1 MQAYKLILVNRLL
14 LGLIMQTVS
23 IELFSI
29 NELSENAKQKAIEKE
44 RTHCD
49 VDLTCTVEYIEEV
62 LDVLGFQSP
71 KISYSGFSSQGDGLS
86 FTSDNWQYKKGM
98 LDNVKGCTRNINILN
113 IAKQLQ
119 VMAKNTGYKLQ
130 FSVNRTSHFYSH
142 ENTVQ
147 IENNP
152 YSDFSLSDDQDAILT
167 NLKNSLCRVFYSM
180 LENDYDYQL
189 SDEYI
194 IENLQANDCLF
205 LSSGKVWSVT

>member
-1 MQAYKLILVNRLL
+1 MK
-14 LGLIMQTVS
+14 TVS

-29 NELSENAKQKAIEKE
+29 NELSENARQKAIEKE
-44 RTHCD
+44 RSHCD
-49 VDLTCTVEYIEEV
+49 VDLSCTVEYIEEI
-62 LDVLGFQSP
+62 LTCLGFQSP

-98 LDNVKGCTRNINILN
+98 LDKLKESTRELCFLNV
-113 IAKQLQ
+113 AKQLQ

-147 IENNP
+147 IDNNP

-167 NLKNSLCRVFYSM
+167 DLKNSLCRVFYRM
-180 LENDYDYQL
+180 LEADYDYQL
-189 SDEYI
+189 TDEYI
-194 IENLQANDCLF
+194 IENLQANDVMF
-205 LSSGKVWSVT
+205 LSSGKVWSV

>member
-1 MQAYKLILVNRLL
+1 
-14 LGLIMQTVS
+14 MQTINV
-23 IELFSI
+23 ELFTIS
-29 NELSENAKQKAIEKE
+29 ELSEQARNKAIEKE
-44 RTHCD
+44 RTHCE
-49 VDLTCTVEYIEEV
+49 VFLESTLEYIEEI
-62 LDVLGFQSP
+62 LTCLGFQSP
-71 KISYSGFSSQGDGLS
+71 KISYSGFCSQGDGLS

-98 LDNVKGCTRNINILN
+98 LDNLKGCTQDINILN
-113 IAKQLQ
+113 IAEQLQ

-167 NLKNSLCRVFYSM
+167 GLKNSLCHVFYRM
-180 LENDYDYQL
+180 LEKDYDYQL

-194 IENLQANDCLF
+194 IENLQANDVMF
-205 LSSGKVWSVT
+205 LSSGKVWSV

>member
-1 MQAYKLILVNRLL
+1 
-14 LGLIMQTVS
+14 MQTVS

-29 NELSENAKQKAIEKE
+29 NELSENARQKAIEKE

-49 VDLTCTVEYIEEV
+49 VDLSCTVEYIEEI
-62 LDVLGFQSP
+62 LTCLGFESP

-86 FTSDNWQYKKGM
+86 FVSEKWRYKKGM
-98 LDNVKGCTRNINILN
+98 LDKLKECTQELCFLNV
-113 IAKQLQ
+113 AKQLQ

-152 YSDFSLSDDQDAILT
+152 YSDFSLSDEQDNILT
-167 NLKNSLCRVFYSM
+167 NLKNSLCRAFYSM
-180 LENDYDYQL
+180 LENDYDYQC

-194 IENLQANDCLF
+194 IESLLSNEVMF
-205 LSSGKVWSVT
+205 LSSGKVWSV

>member
-1 MQAYKLILVNRLL
+1 
-14 LGLIMQTVS
+14 MQTVS

-29 NELSENAKQKAIEKE
+29 NELSEDAKKKAIEKE

-49 VDLTCTVEYIEEV
+49 VDLSCTVEYIEEI
-62 LDVLGFQSP
+62 LLCLGFESP

-98 LDNVKGCTRNINILN
+98 LDKLKECTRELCFLN
-113 IAKQLQ
+113 VAKQLQ

-130 FSVNRTSHFYSH
+130 FSVNRTSHRYAH

-147 IENNP
+147 IENSL
-152 YSDFSLSDDQDAILT
+152 YSDFSLSADQDEILT
-167 NLKNSLCRVFYSM
+167 TLKNCLCLVFYRM
-180 LENDYDYQL
+180 LEKDYDYQC

-194 IENLQANDCLF
+194 IESLQANDVMF
-205 LSSGKVWSVT
+205 LSSGKVWSV